1 MNKVILMGRLTRDP
15 EVKYTRGET
24 QLTVA
29 HYTLAVARKF
39 KRENDPDADFF
50 NCVVFGKSGEFAEKY
65 FKKGQ
70 MICISGRIQIRTYND
85 ETGQKR
91 WVTEIIVEDQDFAES
106 KTSFE
111 ARQKSGSN
119 IDLSDVL
126 DETDLPF

>member
-15 EVKYTRGET
+15 EIRYTQGDT
-24 QLTVA
+24 PITVA
-29 HYTLAVARKF
+29 KYTLAVARKF

-70 MICISGRIQIRTYND
+70 MICVCGRIQIRTYND
-85 ETGQKR
+85 ESGQKR

-119 IDLSDVL
+119 IDLPDVL
-126 DETDLPF
+126 DDTDLPF